1 MQNHKT
7 PFSSNPFSSKLP
19 MKAQPP
25 PPAKQDIEV
34 LETAVD
40 VVERKS
46 IEVLVVPK
54 SQVEGHQK
62 NVAITIDQ
70 NLIKDILSKFYSSVV
85 ITEVSSE
92 NCLEKMAKRRPDL
105 VFSGVKYFDFEE
117 QQIWLND
124 FLDQQN
130 ISYIGSNHSA
140 LDKEH
145 DKSTA
150 KETVRRA
157 GVVTADYFTA
167 GRDEVETIKSKKL
180 VFPVFVKPIR
190 GGDSLGIDESSIA
203 FNKTAMIAKI
213 EQISDLHNC
222 RSIIESY
229 LTGREFSVGI
239 LEDELTGNITA
250 MPIEIVT
257 PKNKLGH
264 RILDYDVKK
273 SDTELVKRVVD
284 KDLLKQLSDLG
295 TRAFR
300 ALEGRSFGRI
310 DIRLCSKNIPHFM
323 EANLMPGLSKGYF
336 FRSCAINLGISYE
349 QMIHSIAQNRLKQ
362 IR

>member
-7 PFSSNPFSSKLP
+7 PVSSKLSII
-19 MKAQPP
+19 AQPP
-25 PPAKQDIEV
+25 PPARQDAAV
-34 LETAVD
+34 LEMAVD
-40 VVERKS
+40 VVRKKS
-46 IEVLVVPK
+46 IEVLMVPK
-54 SQVEGHQK
+54 SGVERHQK

-70 NLIKDILSKFYSSVV
+70 DLIKSILSKFYSSVI
-85 ITEVSSE
+85 ITEVSSR
-92 NCLEKMAKRRPDL
+92 NCLTKLAERSPDL

-140 LDKEH
+140 LNKEYN
-145 DKSTA
+145 KGTA

-167 GRDEVETIKSKKL
+167 GRDELETIKSTKL
-180 VFPVFVKPIR
+180 VFPVFVKPIQ

-203 FNKTAMIAKI
+203 FTKTAMIAKI

-222 RSIIESY
+222 GSIIETY

-257 PKNKLGH
+257 PKNKRGH
-264 RILDYDVKK
+264 RILDYDIKK
-273 SDTELVKRVVD
+273 SDNELVKRVAN
-284 KDLLKQLSDLG
+284 KDLLRQLSDVG

-300 ALEGRSFGRI
+300 ALGARSFGRI

-349 QMIHSIAQNRLKQ
+349 QMIHHIAKNRLNQ
-362 IR
+362 IG

>member
-7 PFSSNPFSSKLP
+7 PVSSKLSI
-19 MKAQPP
+19 MAQLPSL
-25 PPAKQDIEV
+25 ARQDVEV
-34 LETAVD
+34 LKIATD
-40 VVERKS
+40 VVERKT

-54 SQVEGHQK
+54 SQVEKHQK
-62 NVAITIDQ
+62 NVAITLDQ
-70 NLIKDILSKFYSSVV
+70 HAIKDILSKFYSNVI
-85 ITEVSSE
+85 ITEVSSK
-92 NCLEKMAKRRPDL
+92 NCLKKLAERRPDL

-140 LDKEH
+140 LNNEH

-150 KETVRRA
+150 KDTVRRA

-167 GRDEVETIKSKKL
+167 GRDELETIKSKSL

-190 GGDSLGIDESSIA
+190 GGDSLGIDETSIA
-203 FNKTAMIAKI
+203 FTKTAMIAKVK
-213 EQISDLHNC
+213 QISDLHHC
-222 RSIIESY
+222 KSIIETY

-239 LEDELTGNITA
+239 LEDELTGKITA

-257 PKNKLGH
+257 PKNKRGH

-273 SDTELVKRVVD
+273 SDDELVKRVVN

-295 TRAFR
+295 TRAFQ
-300 ALEGRSFGRI
+300 ALGGRSFGRI
-310 DIRLCSKNIPHFM
+310 DVRLCRKNIPHFM

-349 QMIHSIAQNRLKQ
+349 QMIHSIAQNRLK
-362 IR
+362 